1 MFLLSPYNS
10 LLYTLTLLTYTI
22 AMADIAT
29 IRLQNVRSH
38 KKADFQFVNT
48 MNAIVGPNGSGKTT
62 IIEALYTLLRG
73 NSFKGSIGEIATYGS
88 DQFRSVMELKSENT
102 THVRSLGY
110 QKVDEAVQKKWLIDE
125 KKYARMPPREKLPV
139 VLFEPDVARLISGG
153 PERRR
158 TYIDTI
164 AGQLDIEVAMAQSR
178 FERTLKQRNQ
188 LLKRLQIS
196 GIFQPPDELFVW
208 NMQLA
213 SLSEKV
219 VTARHSVL
227 VRLQN
232 DISDYYKQL
241 GGSDSIFIAY
251 TSSVSSDP
259 INYASRLV
267 HFLETSVQR
276 DIARG
281 HTTFGPHRDDLEVR
295 LADQPAVQRASRGEI
310 RTAVIALKLLET
322 DLLSSHYEG
331 SPVQPTL
338 LLDDVLSELDLL
350 HQERV
355 LEGFKDHQVFITTTD
370 AHALTPGVHT
380 IALE

>member
-1 MFLLSPYNS
+1 MV
-10 LLYTLTLLTYTI
+10 
-22 AMADIAT
+22 ADIAT
-29 IRLQNVRSH
+29 IRLEHVRSH
-38 KKADFQFVNT
+38 TRADFQFVST

-88 DQFRSVMELKSENT
+88 NQFRSVMELRSKST
-102 THVRSLGY
+102 THIRSLGY
-110 QKVDEAVQKKWLIDE
+110 QKVDEAVQKKWLIDD

-188 LLKRLQIS
+188 LLKRLQIA
-196 GIFQPPDELFVW
+196 GTFQPPDELFIW
-208 NMQLA
+208 NTQLA
-213 SLSEKV
+213 KLSEIV
-219 VTARHSVL
+219 ITARHSVL
-227 VRLQN
+227 VQLQKH
-232 DISDYYKQL
+232 ISDYYRQL
-241 GGSDSIFIAY
+241 GGTDSIFLAY

-259 INYASRLV
+259 TTYANRLL
-267 HFLETSVQR
+267 HFLETSAQR

-322 DLLSSHYEG
+322 DLLSRHYEG
-331 SPVQPTL
+331 SGTQPIL
-338 LLDDVLSELDLL
+338 LLDDVLSELDLV

-355 LEGFKDHQVFITTTD
+355 LEGFKNHQVFITTTD

-380 IALE
+380 IALG

>member
-1 MFLLSPYNS
+1 MTNI
-10 LLYTLTLLTYTI
+10 T
-22 AMADIAT
+22 A
-29 IRLQNVRSH
+29 IRLENVRSH
-38 KKADFQFVNT
+38 RRADFQFVNT
-48 MNAIVGPNGSGKTT
+48 MNAVVGPNGSGKTT

-73 NSFKGSIGEIATYGS
+73 SSFKGSIGEIATYGS
-88 DQFRSVMELKSENT
+88 DQFRSVMELRSANT
-102 THVRSLGY
+102 THIRSLGY
-110 QKVDEAVQKKWLIDE
+110 QKVDEAIQKKWLIDE

-164 AGQLDIEVAMAQSR
+164 AGQLDLEVAMAQSR
-178 FERTLKQRNQ
+178 LERTLKQRNQ
-188 LLKRLQIS
+188 LLKRLQMS
-196 GIFQPPDELFVW
+196 GTLQPPDELFVW

-259 INYASRLV
+259 INYASRLL

-331 SPVQPTL
+331 SSIQPTL

-355 LEGFKDHQVFITTTD
+355 LEGFKNHQVFITTTD

-380 IALE
+380 IALG